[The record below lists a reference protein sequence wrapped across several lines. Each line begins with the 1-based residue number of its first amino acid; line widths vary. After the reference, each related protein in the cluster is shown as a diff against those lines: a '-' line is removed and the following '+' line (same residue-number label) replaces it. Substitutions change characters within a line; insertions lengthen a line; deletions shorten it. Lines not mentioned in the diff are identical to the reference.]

1 MRRLPP
7 WMLGGA
13 STGEATDPRNVSEP
27 EEAPKPKAEKRPR
40 RNVKPKEKDFKL
52 NADEP
57 KRARRKMGDEAKR
70 SNNDGPEMVQPV
82 MTDPENEDLTVDDLL
97 SFAHEYVQSDE
108 VVHTS
113 KEEDQGLSSMSESNI
128 TTSSQGG
135 TKDST
140 AQDMLELL
148 MGPFFKKH

>member
-13 STGEATDPRNVSEP
+13 STGEASAARNVSEP

-40 RNVKPKEKDFKL
+40 RNVKPKEKDSNL
-52 NADEP
+52 NSEEP
-57 KRARRKMGDEAKR
+57 KRVRRKMGDEAKR

-82 MTDPENEDLTVDDLL
+82 MTDSENEDLTVDDLL

-108 VVHTS
+108 VVQTS
-113 KEEDQGLSSMSESNI
+113 KEDQGLSSMSESNI
-128 TTSSQGG
+128 ATSSQGG
-135 TKDST
+135 TRDST
-140 AQDMLELL
+140 AQDMLALL
-148 MGPFFKKH
+148 IGPFFKKH